1 MPPSERTFQ
10 SIFDVSKQKTIW
22 IAGVPE
28 HFNLPWHLASEKGR
42 FQEAGLNVSFEE
54 YSGGTGA
61 MTKALRSG
69 EADMAVVLTEGIVA
83 DIIKGNP
90 SKILQP
96 YVLSPLIW
104 GIHVAA
110 NSDLEK
116 VEDIRGKTYAISR
129 FGSGSHLMA
138 IVDAV
143 DRGWDPAE
151 MDFELIRNLDGAR
164 KALPAGQADIFF
176 WERFMTQPY
185 VDLGEFKRIGVRLTP
200 WPCFMIAARESLI
213 EESPE
218 AVRTILSIINEE
230 TAELAT
236 SSNAVSLIADR
247 YELATDEVEH
257 WLSRTEWNH
266 QPEIDSAI
274 ITTVIQAL
282 AKADIISQGDTAAES
297 LIAEPGNLLIP
308 SNG

>member
-1 MPPSERTFQ
+1 M
-10 SIFDVSKQKTIW
+10 SKQKTIR

-42 FQEAGLNVSFEE
+42 FKDVGLDVSFEE
-54 YSGGTGA
+54 YPGGTGA

-110 NSDLEK
+110 NSDLKK
-116 VEDIRGKTYAISR
+116 VEEIQGKTYAISR

-151 MDFELIRNLDGAR
+151 MDFELIRNLEGAR

-185 VDLGEFKRIGVRLTP
+185 VDLGEFRRIGVRLTP

-218 AVRTILSIINEE
+218 AVRSILNIINEE
-230 TAELAT
+230 TASLA
-236 SSNAVSLIADR
+236 SSEDAVSLIAAR
-247 YELATDEVEH
+247 YQLEEEEVEH

-266 QPEIDSAI
+266 RSEIDPAI
-274 ITTVIQAL
+274 IETVIESL
-282 AKADIISQGDTAAES
+282 ANAGIITESRIMADS
-297 LIAEPGNLLIP
+297 LIAPPGNLLIP

>member
-1 MPPSERTFQ
+1 MRPF
-10 SIFDVSKQKTIW
+10 VSVPKQIR

-28 HFNLPWHLASEKGR
+28 HFNLPWHLAIEKGI
-42 FQEAGLNVSFEE
+42 FEQAGIQVSFEE
-54 YSGGTGA
+54 YPGGTGA

-69 EADMAVVLTEGIVA
+69 DADLAVVLTEGIVA

-104 GIHVAA
+104 GIHVA
-110 NSDLEK
+110 SDSK
-116 VEDIRGKTYAISR
+116 IMDINEIQGKTYAISR

-151 MDFELIRNLDGAR
+151 MNFELIQNLEGAR
-164 KALPAGQADIFF
+164 SALQVGKADIFF

-185 VDLGEFKRIGVRLTP
+185 IDLGEFRRIGVRLTP
-200 WPCFMIAARESLI
+200 WPCFMIAARESFI

-218 AVRTILSIINEE
+218 AVQLILNIINEE
-230 TAELAT
+230 TAALI
-236 SSNAVSLIADR
+236 SNQDAVSLIADR
-247 YELATDEVEH
+247 YQLEEEEVEH
-257 WLSRTEWNH
+257 WRSRTEWNH
-266 QPEIDSAI
+266 KPEIDPAI
-274 ITTVIQAL
+274 IETVVESL
-282 AKADIISQGDTAAES
+282 AKAGIITESDIVAES
-297 LIAEPGNLLIP
+297 LIIQPKNLLIA